1 MDGGE
6 WFGQTELLFT
16 RTDCS
21 IFMLKTFQAFQY
33 YNYRLFWFGQLIS
46 LTGSWMQTTG
56 QAWLVLRLTNSP
68 FAVGLVTALQ
78 TLPILLLSLFGG
90 VFADRVPKRQFL
102 VVTQIIA
109 GLQALV
115 LALLVSTGTIQLWH
129 IYWLALLLGTVNAFD
144 TPTRQAFVAE
154 MVGREALPNA
164 IALNSSLFN
173 AARIVGPAVG
183 GVLIGTLG
191 LADAFYANAISF
203 VAVIIALW
211 AMRPEHFFAVPVP
224 VHGNVFTQVGEGL
237 TYVWYTPTAFA
248 VIIMMATLGT
258 FGYNFSVTLPLIA
271 EFVLHTDAIGFGS
284 LTAFM
289 GFGSLLGA
297 LALAYY
303 GRATYPL
310 LLISSAVFSF
320 FLFALALSSYFP
332 ITASLLVLLG
342 IASIA
347 YTATSNTL
355 LQLNTPDHLRGRVMS
370 IYFLLFA
377 GSTPIG
383 GFITGTAANYIGVP
397 ETLLIEALLCAVG
410 VVLGVYYYNRHR
422 AAIPQAQQTLLLRM
436 SRQ

>member
-1 MDGGE
+1 
-6 WFGQTELLFT
+6 
-16 RTDCS
+16 
-21 IFMLKTFQAFQY
+21 MLKTFQAFQS

-68 FAVGLVTALQ
+68 FAIGLVTALQ
-78 TLPILLLSLFGG
+78 TLPILLFSLFGG
-90 VFADRVPKRQFL
+90 VLADRVPKRQFL
-102 VVTQIIA
+102 MFTQIVA

-115 LALLVSTGTIQLWH
+115 LAMLVSSQRVQLWH
-129 IYWLALLLGTVNAFD
+129 IYGLALLLGTVNAFD
-144 TPTRQAFVAE
+144 NPTRQAFVVE
-154 MVGREALPNA
+154 MVGRETLSNA

-203 VAVIIALW
+203 VAVILALW
-211 AMRPEHFFAVPVP
+211 AMRPEQFFAVPAP
-224 VHGNVFTQVGEGL
+224 VRGNVFTQVGEGL
-237 TYVWYTPTAFA
+237 TYVWQTPTAFA
-248 VIIMMATLGT
+248 VIIMMAVLGV

-289 GFGSLLGA
+289 GVGSLLGA

-303 GRATYPL
+303 SRATYPL
-310 LLISSAVFSF
+310 LLLSSAIFAL
-320 FLFALALSSYFP
+320 FLFILALASYLP
-332 ITASLLVLLG
+332 VTAGVLVLLG
-342 IASIA
+342 LASIA

-383 GFITGTAANYIGVP
+383 GFITGAVANYIGVP
-397 ETLLIEALLCAVG
+397 ETILIEALLCAVG
-410 VVLGVYYYNRHR
+410 VALGVYYYNRHR
-422 AAIPQAQQTLLLRM
+422 AEIPSTQRTLLYG
-436 SRQ
+436 